1 MKTLTSILYH
11 IHSNTFELTHSDS
24 VGNAVS
30 CRNYGCG
37 ELDDFKVDAGE
48 HAQKYIDLAGWTPEY
63 IADVRAKAEK
73 KMKDEQDKADAEVAE
88 SEAKRK
94 QAEKVAFD
102 AEVARQVAV
111 MEEADRVFKAK
122 KVK

>member
-63 IADVRAKAEK
+63 IAAVKAAEEAEAKAK
-73 KMKDEQDKADAEVAE
+73 QDKADAEAAE
-88 SEAKRK
+88 AETKRK